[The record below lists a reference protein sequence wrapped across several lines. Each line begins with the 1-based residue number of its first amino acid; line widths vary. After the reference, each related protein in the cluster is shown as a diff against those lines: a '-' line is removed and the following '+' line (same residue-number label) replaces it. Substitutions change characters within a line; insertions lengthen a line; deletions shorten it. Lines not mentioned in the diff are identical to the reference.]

1 MNALSNKCFV
11 RFPLIFCTISTAT
24 PHFNV
29 QGPNFLTS
37 EVLQLKIQP
46 NIKPQQI
53 RSERCIDVC
62 RTSWS
67 FRSMIDSAT
76 LFLR

>member
-1 MNALSNKCFV
+1 M
-11 RFPLIFCTISTAT
+11 FCTISVDICTISTPT
-24 PHFNV
+24 PHFKV
-29 QGPNFLTS
+29 QVSNFLTS

-67 FRSMIDSAT
+67 FRSM
-76 LFLR
+76 